1 MLATEWSES
10 NYTKLNQDKG
20 NLLLSGHK
28 HEMILAN
35 ITQDKS
41 GKSRKQKLLGTII
54 DRNLRFD
61 EQVLSQWKK
70 KKGWQK
76 VKCPNMNL

>member
-10 NYTKLNQDKG
+10 NYTKLNQDKC

-54 DRNLRFD
+54 ERNLRFD
-61 EQVLSQWKK
+61 EHVLSQWKK
-70 KKGWQK
+70 KKGW
-76 VKCPNMNL
+76 